1 MPTRILISAGESSG
15 DRYAACL
22 ARVLSANL
30 GDIELFGCAG
40 ERMKAARVRPVVD
53 MASLAVVGIVEVL
66 HHIPR
71 IYGEYRKLVAEAERL
86 RPAAAILTDS
96 PDFHLRVARRL
107 HAMGIPVF
115 YLVAPQAW
123 AWRQGRVKQLKRNVK
138 ELYCI
143 FPFEEEFFRQRG
155 VEAFYIGHPLSRLVR
170 PALPRKDFFAKHGI
184 PEDRPLITICP
195 GSRASEAARHLPALA
210 DAVARIRSG
219 RECTF
224 LLATPE
230 DAARRFGAGYFS
242 PFLQS
247 TGARMIS
254 GETWDAIAHADVA
267 LPASG
272 TVTIEAAL
280 LGTPMVTYYKVTR
293 ATWLLGRPLVNVPF
307 YSMVNLVAQ
316 SPVVPELIQN
326 DMTGERI
333 AAEVTTLLNSPEA
346 RRRMID
352 ALARVSA
359 SLHTGHDPID
369 CAAGRIA
376 TSISKGKHKP

>member
-1 MPTRILISAGESSG
+1 VPTRILISAGESSG

-22 ARVLSANL
+22 ADALRAQL
-30 GDIELFGCAG
+30 GDVELFGCAG
-40 ERMKAARVRPVVD
+40 QRMKAAGVRPVVD

-71 IYGEYRKLVAEAERL
+71 IYGEYRKLISEAERL

-107 HAMGIPVF
+107 HALGIPVF

-123 AWRQGRVKQLKRNVK
+123 AWREGRVKQLRRNVK

-170 PALPRKDFFAKHGI
+170 PSMARKDFFAKHGI
-184 PEDRPLITICP
+184 PEDRPLITLCP
-195 GSRASEAARHLPALA
+195 GSRASEAGRHLPALA
-210 DAVARIRSG
+210 DAIARISAG
-219 RECTF
+219 RPCSF
-224 LLATPE
+224 VLATPE
-230 DAARRFGAGYFS
+230 DAARRFGTNYFT
-242 PFLQS
+242 PFIQS
-247 TGARMIS
+247 TGARLIA
-254 GETWDAIAHADVA
+254 GETWDALAHADVA

-280 LGTPMVTYYKVTR
+280 LGTPMVTYYKVTQ
-293 ATWLLGRPLVNVPF
+293 ATWLLGRPLVSVPF

-316 SPVVPELIQN
+316 SPVVPELIQKE
-326 DMTGERI
+326 MTGPRI
-333 AAEVTTLLNSPEA
+333 AAEVSTLLDSPES
-346 RRRMID
+346 RQRMTA

-359 SLHTGHDPID
+359 SLATAHDPID

-376 TSISKGKHKP
+376 ASISEGKH